1 VPPFRDDMAKLR
13 TTDKRLSSALPV
25 DSPTTLREALALAR
39 SYGLSSAEARALLA
53 YVSGHDTTW
62 PLAHPE
68 ARLDSAQAERFAA
81 LVTRLASGEPLPYLT
96 GQVEF
101 YTRTFTV
108 TPAVLIP
115 RPETEHLAEAALDW
129 LAGPGSPLIVDVG
142 TGSGAIG
149 TTLAAELPGARVALI
164 DSSAAALTVAKC
176 NAARH
181 GVSERVWPV
190 CGDLLAALRGP
201 FDLIAANLPY
211 IPSGELDSLDVAR
224 WEPHAALDGGPDGLR
239 AIRALLAQAPSRL
252 ARPGLLLIEVGAGQA
267 ETVLL
272 TARDAFPEAR
282 LEALRDYAGHERVVR
297 IERGEP

>member
-1 VPPFRDDMAKLR
+1 MAKLR

-53 YVSGHDTTW
+53 HVSSRDTTW
-62 PLAHPE
+62 PLAHSE
-68 ARLDSAQAERFAA
+68 ACLDSAQAKQFAA

-101 YTRTFTV
+101 YTRTFAV

-129 LAGPGSPLIVDVG
+129 LAGPGSPLVADVG

-149 TTLAAELPGARVALI
+149 VTLAAELPSVRVVLV
-164 DSSAAALTVAKC
+164 DSSAAALAVATR

-190 CGDLLAALRGP
+190 CGNLLAALRGP

-224 WEPHAALDGGPDGLR
+224 WEPHPALDGGPDGLR

-267 ETVLL
+267 GTVLGM
-272 TARDAFPEAR
+272 ARDAFPEAR
-282 LEALRDYAGHERVVR
+282 FEVLRDYARHERVVR
-297 IERGEP
+297 VERDET

>member
-1 VPPFRDDMAKLR
+1 VRPAN
-13 TTDKRLSSALPV
+13 
-25 DSPTTLREALALAR
+25 SPITLHEALALAR

-53 YVSGHDTTW
+53 HVSGRDTTW
-62 PLAHPE
+62 PLVHPE
-68 ARLDSAQAERFAA
+68 AHLETAQAEQFAA

-101 YTRTFTV
+101 CTRTFAV

-115 RPETEHLAEAALDW
+115 RPETEHLVEAALEW
-129 LAGPGSPLIVDVG
+129 LRGLASSLVVDVG
-142 TGSGAIG
+142 AGSGAIG
-149 TTLAAELPGARVALI
+149 VTLAAELPGAWVILI
-164 DSSAAALTVAKC
+164 DSSAAALAVAKC

-211 IPSGELDSLDVAR
+211 IPSDDLGSLDVAR
-224 WEPHAALDGGPDGLR
+224 WEPRPALDGGPAGLA

-267 ETVLL
+267 ETVLQM
-272 TARDAFPEAR
+272 ARDALPEAGF
-282 LEALRDYAGHERVVR
+282 EALRDYAGHERVVR
-297 IERGEP
+297 VERGKT

>member
-1 VPPFRDDMAKLR
+1 
-13 TTDKRLSSALPV
+13 V

-39 SYGLSSAEARALLA
+39 SCGLSSAETRTLLA
-53 YVSGHDTTW
+53 HVSGRDTTW

-68 ARLDSAQAERFAA
+68 AHLETAQAEQFAA
-81 LVTRLASGEPLPYLT
+81 LVVRLASGEPLPYLT

-101 YTRTFTV
+101 YTRTFAV

-115 RPETEHLAEAALDW
+115 RPETEHLVEAALEW
-129 LAGPGSPLIVDVG
+129 LAGLRSPLVVDVG
-142 TGSGAIG
+142 AGSGAIG
-149 TTLAAELPGARVALI
+149 ATLAAELPGVRVILV
-164 DSSAAALTVAKC
+164 DSSAAALAVAKR

-181 GVSERVWPV
+181 GVIERAWPV

-201 FDLIAANLPY
+201 CDLIAANLPY

-224 WEPHAALDGGPDGLR
+224 WEPHSALDGGPDGLG

-252 ARPGLLLIEVGAGQA
+252 TRPGLLLIEVGEGQA
-267 ETVLL
+267 ETVLEM
-272 TARDAFPEAR
+272 AWAAFPEAC

-297 IERGEP
+297 IERGET